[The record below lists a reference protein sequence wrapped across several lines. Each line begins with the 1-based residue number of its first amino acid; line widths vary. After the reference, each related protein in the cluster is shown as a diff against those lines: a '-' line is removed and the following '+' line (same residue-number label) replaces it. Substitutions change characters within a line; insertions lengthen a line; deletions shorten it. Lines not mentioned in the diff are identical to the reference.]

1 MEINSEAIKNEINS
15 MDQVFLSVLRESIVH
30 TKQKGRGSIY
40 PVMPVAFCISS
51 GKPVSHFVTVSSLL
65 LPPASQS

>member
-30 TKQKGRGSIY
+30 TKQKGRGSISTLLCQW
-40 PVMPVAFCISS
+40 PSV
-51 GKPVSHFVTVSSLL
+51 SLL
-65 LPPASQS
+65 ANPYHIL